1 MVLFVQNRLRNESRI
16 PATDQD
22 LSAEVNQ
29 PGREDRLNDVEGG
42 DETSERMPLYRG
54 IRSRL

>member
-1 MVLFVQNRLRNESRI
+1 VVLFVQNRLRNESRI

-22 LSAEVNQ
+22 LSAEVHQ